1 MGDWHQY
8 GRINE
13 RIMKRLFY
21 NIAKICCAAL
31 VALPF
36 TACEEDEL
44 VKPSA
49 LMSESSLTFEAVG
62 AEPQSLTI
70 ASDDAW
76 LIDVAEDWITLDR
89 TSGSKTQDV
98 VITVADNVKDGVTDA
113 PRKGTLTIA
122 NKRGYSV
129 STVIYQKGDNYLGVS
144 EMSLSAVAALEDGNY
159 AKVPSAQVVALT
171 ADGFVATDESASMYV
186 AYDGELSLG
195 DNVFIAGEK
204 VTLYGFAALNAGE
217 VDVKSSG
224 ELQRPAPADLSSVL
238 AAAASVSYVS
248 VEAGLLGHDL
258 QFEQG
263 VDVSV
268 TVLDPKSGLID
279 LDAVNMH
286 NISAQAYLV
295 GLADG
300 VATLALTEV
309 EDKGV
314 NDNLKAYFYDDFSWM
329 KSYLDAA
336 GVKVGDSIGENNSGA
351 DAPNLRSNAVLENLL
366 DALLAR
372 GYEDLNPSAKVIYA
386 QKYYWK
392 FGKTS
397 TASANNNNGMKLPPM
412 ELQGSE
418 LLNVDVEFDWA
429 AHMTGSGNIDK
440 VSIVVEL
447 TGAGVFDNGTQV
459 SDAFVTTQ
467 EKGHIEWQH
476 ASVTAKGVN
485 NTTRFIIRPL
495 EYDSVTP
502 DQQRWHLDNIKV
514 SDSDIPYS
522 DPVYANVTVSDEVI
536 TFDGTPS
543 EAYAFTVKSDNPWTL
558 VKGADAD
565 WFDLD
570 VFDGV
575 AGTEIT
581 VKVTCT
587 PNTDTKL
594 RHATIVLAS
603 ADTRKNIHVVQNSG
617 GSDLDPLISISS
629 GNSVTVLGQGDSFD
643 VKVQANVEFETEI
656 GADWIT
662 EVEVPATRAMVETTV
677 KSFKAAPNLTG
688 ADRTGT
694 VRFFKG
700 NIESVLTVKQEKFEP
715 SIVVTT
721 TASSLGVSGEGGTVN
736 YTIDSNVPFTVTAD
750 SWIKLPVSSSEAGKN
765 TVSITFEANTG
776 DSART
781 GVVTFHNDEYDYTYT
796 YTVNQFQKGV
806 LFFDDFSWLSDMIS
820 EYNAANKTPIGNAVT
835 GYTEEDFKA
844 ASGANAPNIYSTEPF
859 KSKFPSALAAAG
871 YTDLNASGKVIYPQD
886 TYLKFGKTSVHTS
899 LQLPAVTS
907 ISGTADVVLDFDWC
921 AHIQGTG
928 KVDPVTLTIVIT
940 GNGSFENGTK
950 YSEPLSNT
958 QEAKQMFWTHA
969 SVKANGIDKDTRF
982 NIVYTDALNKE
993 TGAYNYKVS
1002 GAHRYHLDNI
1012 RISK

>member
-336 GVKVGDSIGENNSGA
+336 GVKVGDSIGENNSSA
-351 DAPNLRSNAVLENLL
+351 DAPNLRSSAALENLL

-397 TASANNNNGMKLPPM
+397 NASANNNNGMKLPPM

-558 VKGADAD
+558 AKGADAD

-662 EVEVPATRAMVETTV
+662 EVEVPATRAMVETMV

-715 SIVVTT
+715 SIVVTP
-721 TASSLGVSGEGGTVN
+721 AEVKGAVVVPVDGGTVKVDV
-736 YTIDSNVPFTVTAD
+736 TSNVEFKVASDILT
-750 SWIKLPVSSSEAGKN
+750 LPVSSAPAGTHKGI
-765 TVSITFEANTG
+765 SITVPANPTG
-776 DSART
+776 VART
-781 GVVTFHNDEYDYTYT
+781 LKATFTNEEYGYSYDFS
-796 YTVNQFQKGV
+796 VIQVGER
-806 LFFDDFSWLSDMIS
+806 LFFDDFSWVAPFVAKWNEANSGKKVGDTIGSGDSSAQAPNVYSDASLSDFIS
-820 EYNAANKTPIGNAVT
+820 TMNGC
-835 GYTEEDFKA
+835 GYEDMC
-844 ASGANAPNIYSTEPF
+844 P
-859 KSKFPSALAAAG
+859 SK
-871 YTDLNASGKVIYPQD
+871 KVLYIQD
-886 TYLKFGKTSVHTS
+886 EYLKFGRTGGNNTS
-899 LQLPAVTS
+899 LRLPAVS
-907 ISGTADVVLDFDWC
+907 VSAPVDVVLDFDHAAMC
-921 AHIQGTG
+921 QGTG
-928 KVDPVTLTIVIT
+928 TVDDSKLVIVIE
-940 GNGSFENGTK
+940 GSGEFENGTK
-950 YSEPLSNT
+950 YSDVLALD
-958 QEAKQMFWTHA
+958 QAKGTYNWTHS
-969 SVKANGIDKDTRF
+969 SVKIKGMASDTRLVVVMHRVLKK
-982 NIVYTDALNKE
+982 NGDTYTGE
-993 TGAYNYKVS
+993 YNYSVS
-1002 GAHRYHLDNI
+1002 GAGRFFLDNI